1 MKTATLPAHIRDE
14 MFAHARAE
22 LPNECCGVLVGRSE
36 IERSVPMRSV
46 PPAPDA
52 YYMDPEQQI
61 VLFTQMQSTGEQL
74 LGIYH
79 SHPKGPLEP
88 SGMDLRLAFHPDA
101 LYFIVSLADAAAPE
115 LGAFYLRAGQ
125 FEQVAVKYI

>member
-14 MFAHARAE
+14 MVAHARVE

-61 VLFTQMQSTGEQL
+61 ELFTEMESTGEQL

-88 SGMDLRLAFHPDA
+88 SDMDLRLASHPDA
-101 LYFIVSLADAAAPE
+101 LCCIVSLADADVPE
-115 LGAFYLRAGQ
+115 LGAFYLRSGR
-125 FEQVAVKYI
+125 FEQVHLP